1 MSTPILPFAV
11 WAPGTNQ
18 NSIPAN
24 DNSLRHQ
31 ILAGLVISDTTTAQP
46 GSPAEGDI
54 YILPT
59 GRTGAVWATFTV
71 ADLVIYSAGT
81 WYAYAP
87 VSGVVVNVAG
97 VLKRW
102 NGSAYV
108 PVVLPS
114 YTVAGIPS
122 ATVVGQMIYVTD
134 ETGGAVPAFSDGTN
148 FRRVTD
154 RAIVS

>member
-24 DNSLRHQ
+24 DNSLRQQ
-31 ILAGLVISDTTTAQP
+31 ILSGLVISDATAAQP
-46 GSPAEGDI
+46 GSPADGDI
-54 YILPT
+54 YIIPAAA
-59 GRTGAVWATFTV
+59 TGAAWALFDEF
-71 ADLVIYSAGT
+71 DLTIYSSGA
-81 WYAYAP
+81 WYAFAP

-102 NGSAYV
+102 GGSAYV
-108 PVVLPS
+108 PVALPS

-122 ATVVGQMIYVTD
+122 ATVVGQMIYVTN
-134 ETGGAVPAFSDGTN
+134 ESGGAVPAFSDGTN